1 MVGLHQLWLPIL
13 LSAVV
18 VFVASSLIHMFTP
31 WHKGDYGK
39 VPNEDRAQ
47 ETLRS
52 LAIPPGDYMLPR
64 PSSMEEMRS
73 PAFGEKMKAGPV
85 VMMTVMPTGSTGM
98 GKQLVQWFVYC
109 IVVNL
114 FAGYVAGRALPPGT
128 DYLQVFR
135 FVGATAFLGYAGA
148 LWQQSIWYRRSWGTT
163 MRSTIDGLIFAGL
176 VAGTFGWLWPMK

>member
-1 MVGLHQLWLPIL
+1 
-13 LSAVV
+13 
-18 VFVASSLIHMFTP
+18 
-31 WHKGDYGK
+31 
-39 VPNEDRAQ
+39 
-47 ETLRS
+47 
-52 LAIPPGDYMLPR
+52 
-64 PSSMEEMRS
+64 
-73 PAFGEKMKAGPV
+73 
-85 VMMTVMPTGSTGM
+85 M